1 MYPNGSKQ
9 AFMAPNEKAPMAFN
23 ENIFDMGGDKEGENG
38 LNFIRLGNG
47 GLNGLFRSPSTQPK
61 ATYTGPVL
69 ADVKKTMLA
78 SMGLTK
84 GEKRNC

>member
-38 LNFIRLGNG
+38 LNFIRLGSG
-47 GLNGLFRSPSTQPK
+47 GSNGLFRSPSTQPK
-61 ATYTGPVL
+61 ATYTGQVL
-69 ADVKKTMLA
+69 ADVKKNDV